1 MQTEN
6 KNTAIEKIDDSQ
18 FRELAGKVFLNIE
31 NALED
36 AFEKQDLDVDVERQ
50 GSSVLNIKFPNQ
62 TVIVVNMQTPLHELW
77 VAAKEG
83 GFHYSWSG
91 TLAKPMW
98 LDTKTQEELYEAL
111 SRFITKQGGIALR
124 ITQD

>member
-6 KNTAIEKIDDSQ
+6 QNTAIEKIDDSQ
-18 FRELAGKVFLNIE
+18 FKELAGKAFLNIE
-31 NALED
+31 NTLEE

-50 GSSVLNIKFPNQ
+50 GSSVLNIKFPNH

-83 GFHYSWSG
+83 GFHYRWSG
-91 TLAKPMW
+91 TAAKPLW
-98 LDTKTQEELYEAL
+98 LDTKTGEEFYKAL
-111 SRFITKQGGIALR
+111 SRFLTNQGGIALQ
-124 ITQD
+124 ISQD

>member
-18 FRELAGKVFLNIE
+18 FKELAGKVFVHIE
-31 NALED
+31 NALEE
-36 AFEKQDLDVDVERQ
+36 AFEKLDLDVDVERQ

-83 GFHYSWSG
+83 GFHYRWSG
-91 TLAKPMW
+91 TLAEPRW
-98 LDTKTQEELYEAL
+98 LDTKTQEEFYLAL
-111 SRFITKQGGIALR
+111 SRFITKQGGVALK
-124 ITQD
+124 ISQD

>member
-31 NALED
+31 NALEE

-50 GSSVLNIKFPNQ
+50 GSSVLNIKFPNH

-83 GFHYSWSG
+83 GFHYRWSG

-111 SRFITKQGGIALR
+111 SRFVTKQGGIALH
-124 ITQD
+124 ISQA